1 MDFFLSQEHEM
12 LRTLYKEFAER
23 EVKPF
28 AQEVDEEEKFPIES
42 VKKLQKYGF
51 MGIPFPKQF
60 GGQGA
65 DTLAYIM
72 AIEELSA
79 ACATTG
85 VIVSAHTSLGA
96 HPILEFGTPE
106 QKEKYLKP
114 LAEGKL
120 LGAFALT
127 EPNAGTDAAGQQ
139 TKAVLDG
146 DHYILNGS
154 KIFITNAGYADI
166 YIVMAM
172 TDKSKGTRGISAF
185 IVEKDS
191 PGFRVGKKELKMGIR
206 GSSTCELIFENCRVP
221 KENLLSK
228 EGKGFKVAMNTL
240 DGGRIGIAKS
250 EAKRS

>member
-1 MDFFLSQEHEM
+1 M

-96 HPILEFGTPE
+96 HPI
-106 QKEKYLKP
+106 
-114 LAEGKL
+114 
-120 LGAFALT
+120 
-127 EPNAGTDAAGQQ
+127 
-139 TKAVLDG
+139 
-146 DHYILNGS
+146 
-154 KIFITNAGYADI
+154 
-166 YIVMAM
+166 
-172 TDKSKGTRGISAF
+172 
-185 IVEKDS
+185 
-191 PGFRVGKKELKMGIR
+191 
-206 GSSTCELIFENCRVP
+206 
-221 KENLLSK
+221 
-228 EGKGFKVAMNTL
+228 
-240 DGGRIGIAKS
+240 
-250 EAKRS
+250 

>member
-23 EVKPF
+23 EVKPC

-154 KIFITNAGYADI
+154 KIFITNQGYAEI
-166 YIVMAM
+166 
-172 TDKSKGTRGISAF
+172 
-185 IVEKDS
+185 
-191 PGFRVGKKELKMGIR
+191 KMSI
-206 GSSTCELIFENCRVP
+206 IH
-221 KENLLSK
+221 
-228 EGKGFKVAMNTL
+228 
-240 DGGRIGIAKS
+240 I
-250 EAKRS
+250 

>member
-85 VIVSAHTSLGA
+85 VIVSAHTSLG
-96 HPILEFGTPE
+96 HIQF
-106 QKEKYLKP
+106 
-114 LAEGKL
+114 
-120 LGAFALT
+120 
-127 EPNAGTDAAGQQ
+127 
-139 TKAVLDG
+139 
-146 DHYILNGS
+146 
-154 KIFITNAGYADI
+154 
-166 YIVMAM
+166 
-172 TDKSKGTRGISAF
+172 
-185 IVEKDS
+185 
-191 PGFRVGKKELKMGIR
+191 
-206 GSSTCELIFENCRVP
+206 
-221 KENLLSK
+221 
-228 EGKGFKVAMNTL
+228 
-240 DGGRIGIAKS
+240 
-250 EAKRS
+250 

>member
-221 KENLLSK
+221 K
-228 EGKGFKVAMNTL
+228 
-240 DGGRIGIAKS
+240 
-250 EAKRS
+250 